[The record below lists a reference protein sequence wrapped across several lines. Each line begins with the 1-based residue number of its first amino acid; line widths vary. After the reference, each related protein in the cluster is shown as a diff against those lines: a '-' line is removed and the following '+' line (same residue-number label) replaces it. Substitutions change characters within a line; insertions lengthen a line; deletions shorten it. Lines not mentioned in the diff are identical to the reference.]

1 MKSKKAIS
9 EIISFVCVLLI
20 VLTSSI
26 TIYIISKEI
35 VDSEIENLDY
45 ENMKRNLIE
54 LKLILEDLDTFDGS
68 KSTYFLN
75 FRKGTIEFF
84 EDKIEY
90 TSEVPLG
97 EQKSNFCYNDLCYD
111 FSTNYEV
118 IYVEIENVT
127 INTIFTLNPKPYDLE
142 FLYDGGQNEIIISS
156 K

>member
-45 ENMKRNLIE
+45 ENMKKNLIE

-127 INTIFTLNPKPYDLE
+127 INTIFSLNPKPYNLE

>member
-45 ENMKRNLIE
+45 ENMKKNLIE

-75 FRKGTIEFF
+75 FRKGKLGFF

-90 TSEVPLG
+90 TSQVPLG

-118 IYVEIENVT
+118 IYVNIENVT
-127 INTIFTLNPKPYDLE
+127 INTIFTLNPKQYNLE
-142 FLYDGGQNEIIISS
+142 FLYEGGQNEIIVSS

>member
-45 ENMKRNLIE
+45 ENMKKNLIE
-54 LKLILEDLDTFDGS
+54 LKLILEDLDTFNGS

>member
-1 MKSKKAIS
+1 MKK
-9 EIISFVCVLLI
+9 
-20 VLTSSI
+20 
-26 TIYIISKEI
+26 
-35 VDSEIENLDY
+35 
-45 ENMKRNLIE
+45 NLIE
-54 LKLILEDLDTFDGS
+54 LKLILEDLDTFNGS

-127 INTIFTLNPKPYDLE
+127 INTIFTFKPKT
-142 FLYDGGQNEIIISS
+142 I
-156 K
+156 